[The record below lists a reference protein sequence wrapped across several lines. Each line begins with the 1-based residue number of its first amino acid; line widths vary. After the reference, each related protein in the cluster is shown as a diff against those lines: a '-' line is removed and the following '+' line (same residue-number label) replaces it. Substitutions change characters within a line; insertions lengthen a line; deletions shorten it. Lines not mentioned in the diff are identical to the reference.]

1 MGSSANLSQ
10 VVFKLSSGDVAGEIS
25 LKPEAWRI
33 LTQVNGSRTVAEV
46 AKSVGMDEVSVTQII
61 DSLYKSG
68 ILEVAAGS
76 APIPAETVDKAFFKT
91 VTTELARAMGPLAQI
106 IIEDEVANLNEKME
120 DFPRDRIPDLV
131 ERVSTA
137 IPDPKKRLTFQQIML
152 DTIRKL

>member
-10 VVFKLSSGDVAGEIS
+10 VVFKLSSGEVAGEIN
-25 LKPEAWRI
+25 LKPEAWRV
-33 LTQVNGSRTVAEV
+33 LTQVNGVRTVADV
-46 AKSVGMDEVSVTQII
+46 AKSIGMDDVIVTQIV
-61 DSLYKSG
+61 DMLYKAG
-68 ILEVAAGS
+68 ILEVTAGS
-76 APIPAETVDKAFFKT
+76 VPIPAETVDASFFKQ

-131 ERVSTA
+131 ERVSAA
-137 IPDPKKRLTFQQIML
+137 IPDPKKRLAFQQIML

>member
-1 MGSSANLSQ
+1 MGTSANLSQ
-10 VVFKLSSGDVAGEIS
+10 VVFKLSSGDVAGEIN

-33 LTQVNGSRTVAEV
+33 LTQVNGVRTVADV
-46 AKSVGMDEVSVTQII
+46 AQSIGMDTVTVTQIV
-61 DSLYKSG
+61 DMLYKSG

-76 APIPAETVDKAFFKT
+76 APIPAETVDVAFFKQ

-106 IIEDEVANLNEKME
+106 IIEDEVTNLNENMD

-131 ERVSTA
+131 ERVSAA
-137 IPDPKKRLTFQQIML
+137 IPDVKKRLAFQQIML

>member
-1 MGSSANLSQ
+1 MGTSANLSQ
-10 VVFKLSSGDVAGEIS
+10 VVFKLSSGDVAGEIN
-25 LKPEAWRI
+25 LKPEAWRV
-33 LTQVNGSRTVAEV
+33 LTQINGNRTVAEV
-46 AKSVGMDEVSVTQII
+46 ATSVGMDAVSVTQIV
-61 DSLYKSG
+61 DMLYKAG

-76 APIPAETVDKAFFKT
+76 TAIPTETVDAAFFKQ

-106 IIEDEVANLNEKME
+106 IVEDEVANLNEKLD

-131 ERVSTA
+131 ERVSAA